1 MDHKKTETNQQDLKS
16 GEEVILSESSGEK
29 ELDEQLLTE
38 ADCQADE
45 IELDIEQETADNN
58 WQSVIE
64 PNHRSTIN
72 FIETLS
78 KASKFITEKSTLL
91 LTRLRADNKSL
102 LIGLSAVCIISIGS
116 TLAVSNFVS
125 NPRLSND
132 DSYYEWGYLSHD
144 YYPGYDS
151 YSDYP
156 IQFPQS
162 NQLKSSS
169 VSQEEVLREIISQI
183 KESIEQSS
191 SDFQQLQRDAAMK
204 EISGNLIEF

>member
-1 MDHKKTETNQQDLKS
+1 MDHKETETSQQDLNL

-29 ELDEQLLTE
+29 ELDEQLVTE

-45 IELDIEQETADNN
+45 IELDIEQETNDDN
-58 WQSVIE
+58 WESVIGS
-64 PNHRSTIN
+64 NHRSTIN

-78 KASKFITEKSTLL
+78 KASKFITEKTNLL

-102 LIGLSAVCIISIGS
+102 LIGLSAVCVISIGS
-116 TLAVSNFVS
+116 TLTVSNFVS
-125 NPRLSND
+125 NQRLSTD
-132 DSYYEWGYLSHD
+132 DIYYEWSYSSHD
-144 YYPGYDS
+144 YYPGYDN

-156 IQFPQS
+156 IQIAKP

-169 VSQEEVLREIISQI
+169 VSQEAVLKEIISQI

-191 SDFQQLQRDAAMK
+191 SDF
-204 EISGNLIEF
+204 